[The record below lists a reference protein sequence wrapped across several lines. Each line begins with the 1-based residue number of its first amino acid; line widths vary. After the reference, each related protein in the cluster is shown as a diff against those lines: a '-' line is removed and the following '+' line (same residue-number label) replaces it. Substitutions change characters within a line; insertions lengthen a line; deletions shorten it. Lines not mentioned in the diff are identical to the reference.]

1 MAHFDKT
8 LYLTPVVRMEGSA
21 ALAVSAKA
29 WMAPFWVIRRVTD
42 RKLANCT
49 LSEINVAT
57 MHTAGC
63 GGKHLKVD
71 HARLLFQYELMLPV
85 LTNIVSLEKDAELLV
100 YLEPTDKKKKNAKA
114 TPARK
119 RARVVE

>member
-1 MAHFDKT
+1 
-8 LYLTPVVRMEGSA
+8 MEGST
-21 ALAVSAKA
+21 ALAVQAKA
-29 WMAPFWVIRRVTD
+29 WMVPFWVIRRATD
-42 RKLANCT
+42 QKLANCT
-49 LSEINVAT
+49 LAEIDVAT

-71 HARLLFQYELMLPV
+71 HARLLFQSELMLPV
-85 LTNIVSLEKDAELLV
+85 LTNTGALEKDAELLV

-114 TPARK
+114 APARK